1 MKPTLQTRL
10 GQQLSLTPQLRQAI
24 RLLQLSSVELET
36 ELNEALEANPL
47 LEREDEAEP
56 GPEGDD
62 SFIAPS
68 DADKAPEAAPAEA
81 ASDSPDSDD
90 YDPGEGPE
98 WYESTAGG
106 QERRGSGDDEHEDF
120 TAAAP
125 VNLHDHLL
133 WQLQLSHLGPRDLAI
148 GQAVI
153 EAINDDGYLLG
164 PIEDIQA
171 ALAPEIL
178 AEPAEIETVLRI
190 VQHFDPVGAG
200 ARSLSEC
207 LCVQLSLLSPETP
220 GLALA
225 REVCRKHLD
234 LLARQGPARLA
245 AHLGQPAD
253 EMDVAVAL
261 LKSLDPKPGA
271 QVSAGEAEYIAPD
284 AIAYRQGGVWKVQLA
299 AGSQPRLGINRH
311 YESLIGKASRE
322 DDSYLRSQ
330 LQEARWLIK
339 SLETRADTLVRV
351 ARAIV
356 RQQSGFLDH
365 GHEAMRPLT
374 LREVAEELDL
384 HESTISRATTRK
396 YLRTPRGTFEFK
408 HFFSS
413 GIATDHGGS
422 ASATAIQAMLRK
434 LIDAENPRAPLSDQR
449 LAEILKGEG
458 IPVARRTVAKYRE
471 AMNIS
476 ASNER
481 QRLA

>member
-1 MKPTLQTRL
+1 MKPTLQTKL

-24 RLLQLSSVELET
+24 RLLQLSSVELEA
-36 ELNEALEANPL
+36 ELNDALDANPL
-47 LEREDEAEP
+47 LEREEDAEEDAFTP
-56 GPEGDD
+56 GQEG
-62 SFIAPS
+62 
-68 DADKAPEAAPAEA
+68 DKAPEAASGEA
-81 ASDSPDSDD
+81 ASDNPDSGD
-90 YDPGEGPE
+90 YDPGESPD
-98 WYESTAGG
+98 WNESSAGSY
-106 QERRGSGDDEHEDF
+106 ERRGNGDEDSDEF

-125 VNLHDHLL
+125 VDLHAHLL
-133 WQLQLSHLGPRDLAI
+133 WQLRLSHLSARDLAI
-148 GQAVI
+148 GEAVV
-153 EAINDDGYLLG
+153 EAINDDGYLEG
-164 PIEDIQA
+164 PLEDIQA
-171 ALAPEIL
+171 ALSPEIKADL
-178 AEPAEIETVLRI
+178 GEIETVLHI
-190 VQHFDPVGAG
+190 IQHFDPVGAG

-207 LCVQLSLLSPETP
+207 LCVQLSLLSADTP

-225 REVCRKHLD
+225 QDVCRRHLD
-234 LLARQGPARLA
+234 VLARQGPPKLA
-245 AHLGQPAD
+245 AQLGVAPAD
-253 EMDVAVAL
+253 MDQAVSL

-271 QVSAGEAEYIAPD
+271 QVNAGEAEYIAPD
-284 AIAYRQGGVWKVQLA
+284 AIAYRQGGVWKVVLA

-311 YESLIGKASRE
+311 YERLIGKASRE
-322 DDSYLRSQ
+322 DDSYLKGQ

-339 SLETRADTLVRV
+339 SLETRADTLLRV
-351 ARAIV
+351 AKAIT

-365 GHEAMRPLT
+365 GLEAMRPLT
-374 LREVAEELDL
+374 LREVAEELGL

-413 GIATDHGGS
+413 GIATEHGGS

-434 LIDAENPRAPLSDQR
+434 LIEAENPRTPLSDQR
-449 LAEILKGEG
+449 LAEMLKAEG

>member
-24 RLLQLSSVELET
+24 RLLQLSALELEAEINQT
-36 ELNEALEANPL
+36 LDANPL
-47 LEREDEAEP
+47 LEREEDAEDDAFTP
-56 GPEGDD
+56 DGEGEG
-62 SFIAPS
+62 
-68 DADKAPEAAPAEA
+68 DKAPEAPTGEE
-81 ASDSPDSDD
+81 ASDNSDSGDC
-90 YDPGEGPE
+90 DPGESPD
-98 WYESTAGG
+98 WNESSAGSY
-106 QERRGSGDDEHEDF
+106 ERRGSGDDDSDEF

-125 VNLHDHLL
+125 VDLHAHLL
-133 WQLQLSHLGPRDLAI
+133 WQLRLSHLSPRDLAI
-148 GQAVI
+148 GEAVI
-153 EAINDDGYLLG
+153 EAINDDGYLEG
-164 PIEDIQA
+164 PVEDIQA
-171 ALAPEIL
+171 ALSPEIS
-178 AEPAEIETVLRI
+178 ADAGEIETVLHI
-190 VQHFDPVGAG
+190 IQHFDPVGAG
-200 ARSLSEC
+200 ARNLSEC
-207 LCVQLSLLSPETP
+207 LCVQLSLLSADTP

-225 REVCRKHLD
+225 KEVCRRHLD
-234 LLARQGPARLA
+234 TLARQGPPKLA
-245 AHLGQPAD
+245 AQLGVAAAD
-253 EMDVAVAL
+253 LDLAVAL
-261 LKSLDPKPGA
+261 LRTLDPKPGA
-271 QVSAGEAEYIAPD
+271 QINAGEAEYIAPD
-284 AIAYRQGGVWKVQLA
+284 AIAYRQGGVWKVVLA

-311 YESLIGKASRE
+311 YERLIGKASRE
-322 DDSYLRSQ
+322 DDSYLKGQ

-339 SLETRADTLVRV
+339 SLETRADTLLRV
-351 ARAIV
+351 AKAIT

-365 GHEAMRPLT
+365 GLEAMRPLT
-374 LREVAEELDL
+374 LREVAEELGL

-413 GIATDHGGS
+413 GIATEHGGS

>member
-24 RLLQLSSVELET
+24 RLLQLSALELEA
-36 ELNEALEANPL
+36 ELNAALEANPL
-47 LEREDEAEP
+47 LEREDEPDEAY
-56 GPEGDD
+56 
-62 SFIAPS
+62 APAP
-68 DADKAPEAAPAEA
+68 DGDKAPEAVSGEEV
-81 ASDSPDSDD
+81 SDSPDSDD
-90 YDPGEGPE
+90 YDPGEAPE
-98 WYESTAGG
+98 WHESTAGG
-106 QERRGSGDDEHEDF
+106 HERRGNGDDEPDEF

-125 VNLHDHLL
+125 VDLHAHLL
-133 WQLQLSHLGPRDLAI
+133 WQLQLSHLGPRDMSI
-148 GQAVI
+148 GQALV
-153 EAINDDGYLLG
+153 EAINDDGYLEG
-164 PIEDIQA
+164 PLADIQA
-171 ALAPEIL
+171 ALSPEIT
-178 AEPAEIETVLRI
+178 ANTGEIETVLHI
-190 VQHFDPVGAG
+190 IQHFDPVGAG

-207 LCVQLSLLSPETP
+207 LCVQLSLLSDDTP

-225 REVCRKHLD
+225 RDLCRKHLD
-234 LLARQGPARLA
+234 VLAKQGPAKLA
-245 AHLGQPAD
+245 AHLGKPEEA
-253 EMDVAVAL
+253 MAVAVAL

-271 QVSAGEAEYIAPD
+271 QISAGEAEYIAPD
-284 AIAYRQGGVWKVQLA
+284 AIAYRQGGVWKVVLA

-311 YESLIGKASRE
+311 YERLIGKASRE
-322 DDSYLRSQ
+322 DDSYLRGQ

-339 SLETRADTLVRV
+339 SLEARADTLVRV

-365 GHEAMRPLT
+365 GSEAMRPLT
-374 LREVAEELDL
+374 LREVAEELGL

-413 GIATDHGGS
+413 GIATEHGGS